1 MRFQRDAAQDVRT
14 VLETV
19 GLECEASL
27 LDQPHDLNAVQRQS
41 EAARRSD
48 VYRRSLARA
57 CLSELRHRKVV

>member
-1 MRFQRDAAQDVRT
+1 MRFQHDAAQDVRT

-19 GLECEASL
+19 GLECEATLS
-27 LDQPHDLNAVQRQS
+27 DPQNDVNAIKRQS